1 MPATNDARMGSSD
14 LFQRAIWIYQHG
26 FVILVT
32 VAAVIQIPLA
42 IVGFIVG
49 NRVADAFGPLRA
61 LTESSTPAEIQSAFQ
76 QAFSQANPSTGTYGL
91 ISFLAGLLLSPAL
104 IVTTARLHSGSEA
117 TVGESYGRALG
128 AAVRI
133 LIGSV
138 VQGLALVGVFLAIL
152 VVGIVLAFALQDS
165 PGLVVLAILLSVVL
179 AIVAVIYLLL
189 RWAVWTPAVVLEDL
203 GPLEGLRR
211 SSNLMKGNMLR
222 SFAILFVTA
231 LVTAVAGAVLGAIAG
246 AFAGAISAG
255 AGTFVADI
263 LAVLTVSW
271 FPIVLT
277 LLFLD
282 LRARQG
288 TA

>member
-1 MPATNDARMGSSD
+1 
-14 LFQRAIWIYQHG
+14 
-26 FVILVT
+26 
-32 VAAVIQIPLA
+32 
-42 IVGFIVG
+42 
-49 NRVADAFGPLRA
+49 
-61 LTESSTPAEIQSAFQ
+61 
-76 QAFSQANPSTGTYGL
+76 
-91 ISFLAGLLLSPAL
+91 
-104 IVTTARLHSGSEA
+104 
-117 TVGESYGRALG
+117 
-128 AAVRI
+128 
-133 LIGSV
+133 
-138 VQGLALVGVFLAIL
+138 VGVFLAIL
-152 VVGIVLAFALQDS
+152 VVGIVLAFALQES
-165 PGLVVLAILLSVVL
+165 PGLVVLAVLLSVVL